1 MDILNQVADSM
12 SYYFNALKQFGYK
25 KQEDVNKLL
34 AFIYIEEMLTGDM
47 RNFIKE
53 DDFRVIEQALSC
65 LYGSTCLIPYP
76 KQPNTDTLFG
86 HLTNGSLIE
95 PRITE
100 DSNIRFTEDNRVRF
114 KASNYDR

>member
-53 DDFRVIEQALSC
+53 DD
-65 LYGSTCLIPYP
+65 Y
-76 KQPNTDTLFG
+76 
-86 HLTNGSLIE
+86 
-95 PRITE
+95 
-100 DSNIRFTEDNRVRF
+100 
-114 KASNYDR
+114 